1 MSALFSGLGP
11 IFLLGGLS
19 IILIALGVSLYS
31 QQRRDPFGRI
41 ATMKGGA
48 RGDAAAAAVAPG
60 GLRHESHEQKLKKF
74 SGFLEPKDASQLSEM
89 RKHLMRAGYHGRDAI
104 RVYHAVQMIAG
115 LVGLA
120 LGVFYVVMQ
129 QANGADISTNMM
141 AIWVLGPG
149 LIGYMAPKRYVNR
162 RVEAREKEII
172 SGFPDSLDLL
182 LVCMEAGQSLNQS
195 ILRVSEEMRSSYP
208 ALSLEYETVAHQLR
222 AGMERAMVFREMA
235 DRCNVDDITSFTTV
249 LIQSQT
255 FGTSISDA
263 LRVYSAEMR
272 DKRIMR
278 AEEKANTLPT
288 KMTLATMMF
297 TIPPLLIVLLG
308 PSVYRIMQAFG
319 GG

>member
-1 MSALFSGLGP
+1 MSMLFSGIGP
-11 IFLLGGLS
+11 IVLLGGLS
-19 IILIALGVSLYS
+19 IVLIALGVSLFA
-31 QQRRDPFGRI
+31 QGRRDPF
-41 ATMKGGA
+41 A
-48 RGDAAAAAVAPG
+48 RVGQLKNAGAAAAAPAPG
-60 GLRHESHEQKLKKF
+60 GLRQESREQKLAKF
-74 SGFLEPKDASQLSEM
+74 SGFLEPKDAAELTEM
-89 RKHLMRAGYHGRDAI
+89 RKHLMRAGYHSRDAI
-104 RVYHAVQMIAG
+104 RVFHAVQMIAG
-115 LVGLA
+115 LGGLA
-120 LGVFYVVMQ
+120 LGTIYVLMT
-129 QANGADISTNMM
+129 QAGGTEISPKMM
-141 AIWVLGPG
+141 AIWILGPG

-162 RVEAREKEII
+162 RVEAREKEIV

-195 ILRVSEEMRSSYP
+195 ILRVSKEMQLSYP

-222 AGMERAMVFREMA
+222 AGMDRTQVFRDMA
-235 DRCNVDDITSFTTV
+235 DRCNVDDITSFTTT

-319 GG
+319 GV

>member
-1 MSALFSGLGP
+1 MSALFSDLGP
-11 IFLLGGLS
+11 IILLGGLS
-19 IILIALGVSLYS
+19 IVLIALGVSLYA

-41 ATMKGGA
+41 AGMKGG
-48 RGDAAAAAVAPG
+48 DAG
-60 GLRHESHEQKLKKF
+60 GILPPRELRETREQKLQKF
-74 SGFLEPKDASQLSEM
+74 SGFLEPKDATELSEM
-89 RKHLMRAGYHGRDAI
+89 RKHLMRAGYRGRDAI
-104 RVYHAVQMIAG
+104 RVYHALQMILGLMG
-115 LVGLA
+115 LVLGTGLV
-120 LGVFYVVMQ
+120 LLK
-129 QANGADISTNMM
+129 QASGAETTTSMM

-149 LIGYMAPKRYVNR
+149 AIGYILPKRYVNR

-195 ILRVSEEMRSSYP
+195 ILRVSEEMRNSYP
-208 ALSLEYETVAHQLR
+208 ALSLEYETVAQQLR
-222 AGMERAMVFREMA
+222 AGMERSQVFRDMA
-235 DRCNVDDITSFTTV
+235 DRCNVDDITSFTTT

-255 FGTSISDA
+255 FGTSISEA
-263 LRVYSAEMR
+263 LRVYSSEMR

-319 GG
+319 G

>member
-1 MSALFSGLGP
+1 MSALLSDLGP
-11 IFLLGGLS
+11 ILLLGGLS
-19 IILIALGVSLYS
+19 ILLIALGVSLYA
-31 QQRRDPFGRI
+31 QQRKDPFSRI
-41 ATMKGGA
+41 AETKAGVSSAGP
-48 RGDAAAAAVAPG
+48 AAPRE
-60 GLRHESHEQKLKKF
+60 LRHETREQKLQKF
-74 SGFLEPKDASQLSEM
+74 SGFLEPKDATELSEM
-89 RKHLMRAGYHGRDAI
+89 RKHLMRAGYRGRDAI
-104 RVYHAVQMIAG
+104 RVYHAVQMILGIGG
-115 LVGLA
+115 LV
-120 LGVFYVVMQ
+120 LGTVWVLMQ
-129 QANGADISTNMM
+129 KSNGAELSTNMM
-141 AIWVLGPG
+141 AIWTLGPG
-149 LIGYMAPKRYVNR
+149 AIGYMLPKRYVNR

-182 LVCMEAGQSLNQS
+182 LVCMEAGQSLNQA
-195 ILRVSEEMRSSYP
+195 ILRVSEEMKTSYP
-208 ALSLEYETVAHQLR
+208 ALSLEYQTVAQQLR
-222 AGMERAMVFREMA
+222 AGMERSQVFRDMA
-235 DRCNVDDITSFTTV
+235 DRCNVDDITSFTTT

-319 GG
+319 G

>member
-19 IILIALGVSLYS
+19 VVLIALGVSLYA
-31 QQRRDPFGRI
+31 QQKRDPFGRI
-41 ATMKGGA
+41 GEMKAGG
-48 RGDAAAAAVAPG
+48 RGDAAAAALPG
-60 GLRHESHEQKLKKF
+60 GLRHESREQKLKKF
-74 SGFLEPKDASQLSEM
+74 SGFLEPKDASELSEM

-115 LVGLA
+115 LGGLVVGTA
-120 LGVFYVVMQ
+120 YVVLQ
-129 QANGADISTNMM
+129 QANGTEISTNMM
-141 AIWVLGPG
+141 AIWILGPG
-149 LIGYMAPKRYVNR
+149 LIGYMFPKRYVNR
-162 RVEAREKEII
+162 RVEAREKEIV

-222 AGMERAMVFREMA
+222 AGMERSMVFREMA

-263 LRVYSAEMR
+263 LRVYSSEMR

>member
-1 MSALFSGLGP
+1 MNALFSGLGP

-19 IILIALGVSLYS
+19 ILLIALGVSLYS

-41 ATMKGGA
+41 GEIKAGA
-48 RGDAAAAAVAPG
+48 RAEAAAVPAPH
-60 GLRHESHEQKLKKF
+60 GLRHESREQKLKKF

-115 LVGLA
+115 IGGL
-120 LGVFYVVMQ
+120 LFGTVYVVLQ
-129 QANGADISTNMM
+129 QANGVEFSTNMLL
-141 AIWVLGPG
+141 IWILGPG
-149 LIGYMAPKRYVNR
+149 LVGYMLPKRYVNK
-162 RVEAREKEII
+162 RVEAREKEIV

-182 LVCMEAGQSLNQS
+182 LVCMEAGQSLNQA

-222 AGMERAMVFREMA
+222 AGMERSQVLRDMA

-255 FGTSISDA
+255 FGTSIPDA
-263 LRVYSAEMR
+263 LRVYSSEMR